1 MIRIYTIFLSTAL
14 LIFSGCSRS
23 GAFDVFKVDEAH
35 ERAISNLRT
44 ATIVQSFETKV
55 ILSTIYLN
63 DTLPQ
68 QYGNDQNES
77 FFVALYLQDDIRLF
91 YKANLSTPDANLT
104 LNGAGQIAFRELKE
118 DDPLRTL
125 MPIKNDWN
133 RYYLITYPHQKSRLL
148 KLTFEIDPYGTA
160 ELMYRKGEE

>member
-1 MIRIYTIFLSTAL
+1 M
-14 LIFSGCSRS
+14 FSGCSRS

-44 ATIVQSFETKV
+44 ATIIESFETKV

-68 QYGNDQNES
+68 KYGNDQNDS

-91 YKANLSTPDANLT
+91 YKANLSAPDANLT
-104 LNGAGQIAFRELKE
+104 LNGAGPIAIRELKE
-118 DDPLRTL
+118 DDQLRSL

-148 KLTFEIDPYGTA
+148 KLTFEIDPYGKA